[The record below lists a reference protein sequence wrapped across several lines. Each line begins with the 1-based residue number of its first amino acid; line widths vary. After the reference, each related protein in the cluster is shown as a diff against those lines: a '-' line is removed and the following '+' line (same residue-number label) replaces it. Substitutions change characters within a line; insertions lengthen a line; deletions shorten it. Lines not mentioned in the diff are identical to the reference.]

1 MGLFKKAVKTDEDG
15 IVLACEYDH
24 PDSYKCIFLAT
35 YRNLDFKVKWVD
47 PSVFEDKTN
56 LALELTNSDQYPIVY
71 DGDFTI
77 SGGPAVLT
85 FLNIKG
91 GSPSIHP
98 RKARML
104 AQQQYWLQ
112 ILNQKVEPFIF
123 DLSEY
128 EDQIQ
133 SVMSLFDEQL
143 ENKDYVINEFSL
155 ADIYWYSIFKYLE
168 MKGHERVYRDY
179 KNIEIWRD
187 HVKQK
192 APAFEEYSSQDAA

>member
-1 MGLFKKAVKTDEDG
+1 EAIT
-15 IVLACEYDH
+15 LACEYDH
-24 PDSYKCIFLAT
+24 PDSYKCIFLAS
-35 YRNLDFKVKWVD
+35 YRNLGFKVNWID
-47 PSVFEDKTN
+47 SSVFEDKTN
-56 LALELTNSDQYPIVY
+56 LALQLPNSDQYPVVY

-112 ILNQKVEPFIF
+112 VLSCKVEPYLL
-123 DLSEY
+123 DLSEH
-128 EDQIQ
+128 EDQVTN
-133 SVMSLFDEQL
+133 VMVMFNEQL
-143 ENKDYVINEFSL
+143 EGKDYVINEFSL

-168 MKGHERVYRDY
+168 MKGHERVYKDY
-179 KNIEIWRD
+179 KNIEIWLD
-187 HVKQK
+187 HVKRK
-192 APAFEEYSSQDAA
+192 APEFEEYIRQNAA